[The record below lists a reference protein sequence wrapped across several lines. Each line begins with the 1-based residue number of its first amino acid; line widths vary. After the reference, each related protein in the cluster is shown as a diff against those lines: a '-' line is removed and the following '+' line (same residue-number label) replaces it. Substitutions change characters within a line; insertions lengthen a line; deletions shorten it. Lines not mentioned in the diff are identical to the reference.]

1 MLLSQKSP
9 RHRCGVVVTK
19 KIVPRHA
26 GRHANSMCGSLRSPI
41 PADDEERLTDK
52 IDRELC
58 SEKFQNSDKNG
69 IVDDAHRANGMD
81 RKVMI
86 FYLPVNDEPSSLPLS
101 GCLKRREEK
110 RWRIRAERIVTNHY

>member
-1 MLLSQKSP
+1 
-9 RHRCGVVVTK
+9 
-19 KIVPRHA
+19 
-26 GRHANSMCGSLRSPI
+26 MCGSLRSPI

-58 SEKFQNSDKNG
+58 SKKFQNSDKNG
-69 IVDDAHRANGMD
+69 IVDGTPSERDGSE
-81 RKVMI
+81 
-86 FYLPVNDEPSSLPLS
+86 VNDEPSSPLS